1 MEEIKKKFLQLQGLD
16 RLAYGI
22 NVLCMGCVV
31 LFFVLEVTGFWPE
44 AYLVYSPAAAVLML
58 TQADLDRNN
67 KKKGSLIFCLIAG
80 ILLAVVSALL
90 FIFL

>member
-1 MEEIKKKFLQLQGLD
+1 MEEIKKRFLKLQGID
-16 RLAYGI
+16 RLVYGI

-31 LFFVLEVTGFWPE
+31 LFFVLEIIGFWPK
-44 AYLVYSPAAAVLML
+44 AYYVYSPASAVLML
-58 TQADLDRNN
+58 TQAFLDRNH

-80 ILLAVVSALL
+80 ILLTVVSVLL